1 MTHAAK
7 AQWNKRVGKSQM
19 RTVNMGT
26 FMDARKGKLCETGR
40 RINLFNPL
48 TLIGVKHEIRYGLRR
63 CFDLGGRVPASTGAI
78 CQTGRRDQIPQGQL
92 HGHGGAFW
100 PTRCHANGRAPY
112 DAKAAADNADVV
124 ATLSKL
130 PWAAFGEGTDKG
142 DTRAKPEIWK
152 EAAKYKEAA
161 DKMQAEIV
169 KLNTAAKAG
178 NIDALK
184 VAFGPAA
191 ASCKACHDNFRKD

>member
-1 MTHAAK
+1 MKYTMSCASALLMLAMGLPAQAQFAKPEDAIKYRKASFTVMAAH
-7 AQWNKRVGKSQM
+7 
-19 RTVNMGT
+19 
-26 FMDARKGKLCETGR
+26 FGR
-40 RINLFNPL
+40 
-48 TLIGVKHEIRYGLRR
+48 
-63 CFDLGGRVPASTGAI
+63 LGAM
-78 CQTGRRDQIPQGQL
+78 
-92 HGHGGAFW
+92 
-100 PTRCHANGRAPY
+100 ANGRAPY
-112 DAKAAADNADVV
+112 DAKSAADNADVV

-142 DTRAKPEIWK
+142 ETRAKPEIWK

-184 VAFGPAA
+184 AAFGPAA
-191 ASCKACHDNFRKD
+191 ASCKACHDNFRKE

>member
-1 MTHAAK
+1 MKYTTSCASALLLLAMGLPVQAQFAKPEDAIKYRKASFTVMAAH
-7 AQWNKRVGKSQM
+7 
-19 RTVNMGT
+19 
-26 FMDARKGKLCETGR
+26 FGR
-40 RINLFNPL
+40 
-48 TLIGVKHEIRYGLRR
+48 
-63 CFDLGGRVPASTGAI
+63 LGAM
-78 CQTGRRDQIPQGQL
+78 
-92 HGHGGAFW
+92 
-100 PTRCHANGRAPY
+100 ANGRAPY
-112 DAKAAADNADVV
+112 DAKAASDNADVV